1 MPLLEGAGVM
11 RGERTEADPAAAA
24 PRAVGPGGDQGA
36 PVGLGESGDAGPS
49 FCRFHKCVCVC
60 VCIHNHEINAA
71 HPAHL
76 TSSSRTLS
84 GHHSFVEGAQW
95 DNHLPS
101 SIGTEEPRSLGA
113 ARAGVGSPPPGLS
126 FQADPEEGAGGAPV
140 STSYACVIIHTPTQ
154 RHRAQAPSVVSSTR
168 GPNCPRNSVWGFP
181 GGPGLSAAL
190 PLQGPGFN
198 PHSGN

>member
-1 MPLLEGAGVM
+1 MTKEL
-11 RGERTEADPAAAA
+11 RGGWES
-24 PRAVGPGGDQGA
+24 
-36 PVGLGESGDAGPS
+36 LGTLAHLSVDFTS
-49 FCRFHKCVCVC
+49 VCVCVC

-84 GHHSFVEGAQW
+84 GHHGFVEGAQQ
-95 DNHLPS
+95 DNHPPS
-101 SIGTEEPRSLGA
+101 SAGTEEPRSLRAAGA
-113 ARAGVGSPPPGLS
+113 DVCSPPPCPS
-126 FQADPEEGAGGAPV
+126 FQADPEEGAGRAPV

-154 RHRAQAPSVVSSTR
+154 GHRAQAPSVVSGTR

-181 GGPGLSAAL
+181 GGPGLRATLA
-190 PLQGPGFN
+190 LQGPGFH